1 MPVIRTDEWLN
12 QHFTDPEKLIEPLLD
27 SFHENEPQRLYQFLS
42 SFGMYSP
49 NRRNKEQ
56 FKQLKENRTWEKVE
70 LLLNKYRK
78 NWKGPDVPIYL
89 FPIAQGGLFF
99 RTSYVKSGLSFPDKM
114 FLFLAQ
120 LEDEKELEALFVHE
134 YHHICRMKRL
144 KKEMAEYTLLDSIV
158 LEGLAEWAVE
168 KSCGKS
174 YRSKWCTEHDRER
187 IRYYWHKYVK
197 NNIDIKRDNELHDQ
211 ILFGEGKYP
220 KMLGYSIGYEIV
232 SMYDNEKKIK
242 LKESMV
248 IPSKLFLPQ
257 WEKE

>member
-1 MPVIRTDEWLN
+1 MPVIRTDEWLD
-12 QHFTDPEKLIEPLLD
+12 QHFTEPEKLIEPLLN

-56 FKQLKENRTWEKVE
+56 FKQLKENKTWEKVE

-114 FLFLAQ
+114 FLFLAP

-197 NNIDIKRDNELHDQ
+197 KNIDIKRDNELHDQ

-248 IPSKLFLPQ
+248 IPSKFLVPQ